1 MSLSNSQIGF
11 NFQATQSK
19 DNGGFNPT
27 TQEASLSFG
36 VAPDASV
43 LNRVL
48 LTEGTL
54 AAGANTTVD
63 LYSFTDRAGN
73 ATLATKAR
81 GLEITAT
88 GDTGII
94 KIEPGASDPATW
106 FFGGTT
112 PSISLNCGTDG
123 CGIGLYDGSSYTLS
137 ATIRNL
143 KLSNTGLASIDWS
156 LYALLG
162 T

>member
-1 MSLSNSQIGF
+1 MSLSESSISFTGQANQTKTNG
-11 NFQATQSK
+11 NFS
-19 DNGGFNPT
+19 PT
-27 TQEASLSFG
+27 TQPSELSFA
-36 VAPDASV
+36 VSPDASV

-48 LTEGTL
+48 LSEGTL

-63 LYSFTDRAGN
+63 LYSFTDLVGT

-81 GLEITAT
+81 GLLITAT
-88 GDTGII
+88 GDTGIL
-94 KIEPGASDPATW
+94 KIEPGASNPATW
-106 FFGGTT
+106 FFSGTT
-112 PSISLNCGTDG
+112 PAISLNCGTDG
-123 CGIGLYDGSSYTLS
+123 CGICLYDGSSYTLS

>member
-81 GLEITAT
+81 GA
-88 GDTGII
+88 GDHRYGGHRDHQDRARG
-94 KIEPGASDPATW
+94 KRPGNVVLRWHD
-106 FFGGTT
+106 
-112 PSISLNCGTDG
+112 
-123 CGIGLYDGSSYTLS
+123 TLDQPELWHGWV
-137 ATIRNL
+137 RHWPL
-143 KLSNTGLASIDWS
+143 
-156 LYALLG
+156 
-162 T
+162 

>member
-1 MSLSNSQIGF
+1 MSLSDSSISFGA
-11 NFQATQSK
+11 QATQSK
-19 DNGGFNPT
+19 SNGNFSPT
-27 TQEASLSFG
+27 TQPAELSFG
-36 VAPDASV
+36 VSPDTSV
-43 LNRVL
+43 MNRVL

-63 LYSFTDRAGN
+63 LYSFTDQPGN
-73 ATLATKAR
+73 VTLATKAR

-94 KIEPGASDPATW
+94 KIEPGASNPATW
-106 FFGGTT
+106 FFSGTT

-123 CGIGLYDGSSYTLS
+123 CGICLYDGSSYTLS